1 MVIHASQVHNEEIT
15 KVPNALPGHDSTEV
29 DVYGMY
35 GIPPEDSQAH
45 NDKVSGAGPSKKRHL
60 DSEQQSQEAG
70 QNFNNST
77 GILTS
82 GQTSNTVIISPGRP
96 PAPLYST
103 VSLVNPLN
111 LMTPRPNSIYQAAP
125 VMPPR
130 YPLVP
135 NMYRPPVAPYYRPQM
150 GYQNGNIPPRPNI
163 NPYIPNWQKNNS
175 MNIPAPPSLP
185 TYPRVPTTA
194 GALGLSNI
202 RPPITGIPPTN
213 SSLNTSSNPG
223 IPEYNTL
230 KPSALNSNN
239 STISTIGNIPHSLPP
254 SNLTSTKGIT
264 SPTTIQT
271 NSEQGS
277 ISEVSSKSKE
287 NNKIETLNSNTI
299 TTTIIKENSPLND
312 KNKLKNTETVINTNN
327 ATNPLNVSISR
338 NNGNNATV
346 QFISSNKVSEFILVY
361 SDNDVSVE
369 EKRANH
375 IKYRYNP

>member
-1 MVIHASQVHNEEIT
+1 
-15 KVPNALPGHDSTEV
+15 
-29 DVYGMY
+29 
-35 GIPPEDSQAH
+35 
-45 NDKVSGAGPSKKRHL
+45 
-60 DSEQQSQEAG
+60 
-70 QNFNNST
+70 
-77 GILTS
+77 
-82 GQTSNTVIISPGRP
+82 
-96 PAPLYST
+96 
-103 VSLVNPLN
+103 
-111 LMTPRPNSIYQAAP
+111 
-125 VMPPR
+125 
-130 YPLVP
+130 
-135 NMYRPPVAPYYRPQM
+135 
-150 GYQNGNIPPRPNI
+150 
-163 NPYIPNWQKNNS
+163 

-361 SDNDVSVE
+361 SDNDVSVVSFNIYILYKILNE
-369 EKRANH
+369 YL
-375 IKYRYNP
+375 IKYYNNNNYSNNNNFQYY